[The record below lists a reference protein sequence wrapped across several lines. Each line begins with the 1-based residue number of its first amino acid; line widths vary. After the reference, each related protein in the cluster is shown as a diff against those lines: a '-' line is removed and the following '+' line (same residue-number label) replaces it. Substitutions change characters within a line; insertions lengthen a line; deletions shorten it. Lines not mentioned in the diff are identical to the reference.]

1 MAHIEIATQAISDN
15 VAVMRQHTGKDVIAV
30 VKANA
35 YGHGVELASAAAVA
49 GGAVAL
55 ATADIAEAVAL
66 RKLGCKV
73 TLLAWLH
80 SSMPRFVDAHE
91 LDIQVVISSVERL
104 DHVAAA
110 HAPGRPFDVHLKFD
124 TGLGRNG
131 IPKADWRVA
140 IERADALQRRD
151 RIRVVGL
158 MSHLAGTSD
167 TADRQQAELFD
178 YLTSKASYL
187 GAERIHLSASHGALT
202 RSSGNTVRLGIASY
216 GLHPEGRDADGALAR
231 HLGLRPALRL
241 LARAEN
247 GVVDVGFRDG
257 LLPAPGAWMLVDGE
271 RVRVISQDVRSTTL
285 ERPVTGQAVVIG
297 DPARGE
303 PGAGAWAEWVDTIN
317 YEIVT
322 RLAPGLERRP
332 A

>member
-1 MAHIEIATQAISDN
+1 MAHIETDTQAISDN
-15 VAVMRQHTGKDVIAV
+15 VAALRERTGKDIIVV

-35 YGHGVELASAAAVA
+35 YGHGAEFASAAAVA
-49 GGAVAL
+49 GEAVAL
-55 ATADIAEAVAL
+55 ATADIAEVIAV
-66 RKLGCKV
+66 RKLGCSV
-73 TLLAWLH
+73 PLMAWLH
-80 SSMPRFVDAHE
+80 SSAPKFVDAHE
-91 LDIQVVISSVERL
+91 HDIQVVISSVQRL

-110 HAPGRPFDVHLKFD
+110 HVPDRPFDVHLKFD

-131 IPKADWRVA
+131 IPQADWRVA
-140 IERADALQRRD
+140 IERADALQRRG

-158 MSHLAGTSD
+158 MSHLAGTSEA
-167 TADRQQAELFD
+167 ADRQQAELFET
-178 YLTSKASYL
+178 LVAKAAYL
-187 GAERIHLSASHGALT
+187 GAERTHLSASNGALT
-202 RSSGNTVRLGIASY
+202 LSSGNAVRIGIAAY
-216 GLHPEGRDADGALAR
+216 GLHPEGHDADGAMAR
-231 HLGLRPALRL
+231 ELGLRPALRL

-271 RVRVISQDVRSTTL
+271 RVSIISQDARSTTL

-303 PGAGAWAEWVDTIN
+303 PGAGAWAEQAGTIN

-332 A
+332 V